1 VVCVP
6 RKQVVEVT
14 RRAAAAGVA
23 AAALGHAGGD
33 RLVVDGL
40 VDVAVADARAA
51 WTGSLPAKLQLIDT

>member
-1 VVCVP
+1 
-6 RKQVVEVT
+6 VVEVT

-33 RLVVDGL
+33 RLVVAGL
-40 VDVAVADARAA
+40 VDVALADARAA